1 MAEHRQTDHTDPA
14 TGRSDPIGLLHTDDV
29 QALRAA
35 DMVTFHTSTG
45 GDGLIDA
52 GLSSAAFAQ
61 PRIYTTRQQQLF
73 QDGDRLDRRR
83 RIEVGGEIAGFDPAR
98 RWHEHHLP
106 GAAALTVLH
115 AAHLDDVW
123 RTITAQ
129 LRPGDVIGLHWRADE
144 PSDALADPGLHRD
157 ELRLEVTRGA
167 RRWVFLLAV
176 HVLPEPARMVTR
188 LAGGNT
194 TTTALPVTVGG

>member
-14 TGRSDPIGLLHTDDV
+14 TSTTDPIGLLHTDDV

-35 DMVTFHTSTG
+35 DVITFHTSAS
-45 GDGLIDA
+45 DGFLDA

-61 PRIYTTRQQQLF
+61 PRIYTTRQQHLF
-73 QDGDRLDRRR
+73 PDGDRLDRRR
-83 RIEVGGEIAGFDPAR
+83 RIEVGGEVAGFDVAR

-106 GAAALTVLH
+106 DAAALCTFH

-123 RTITAQ
+123 RTIVAL
-129 LRPGDVIGLHWRADE
+129 LRPGDVLRLHWRADD
-144 PSDALADPGLHRD
+144 PADALTDPGLHRD
-157 ELRLEVTRGA
+157 ELRLGVTRGT
-167 RRWVFLLAV
+167 RRWLFLLAV

-188 LAGGNT
+188 LPAGD
-194 TTTALPVTVGG
+194 TTAAQGIGG